1 MIFSCTILVI
11 IIHRISMRREIH
23 RRVRERTKEMKK
35 RSSSNNNNNNNNHE
49 VPNLN
54 QKRPSDSSLRTA
66 ASLTISRM
74 RRMSPAFFSWSRRTS
89 TAESA
94 TPSLTLQETTL
105 TTNNVWQFHGPKD
118 ISPQPPRVRLQPLEP
133 ANLHRR
139 PAPLASEEDSDEA
152 KSKSRAVDDVLKYCH
167 TAVV

>member
-1 MIFSCTILVI
+1 
-11 IIHRISMRREIH
+11 MRREIH
-23 RRVRERTKEMKK
+23 RRVRERAKEMKK
-35 RSSSNNNNNNNNHE
+35 RNNNANNE
-49 VPNLN
+49 IPNLS
-54 QKRPSDSSLRTA
+54 QKRPSDSSIRTA
-66 ASLTISRM
+66 ASITVSRM

-94 TPSLTLQETTL
+94 TPSLTLQETSL

-118 ISPQPPRVRLQPLEP
+118 TMPQPPRVRLQPLEP

-139 PAPLASEEDSDEA
+139 QAPLASEEDSDET
-152 KSKSRAVDDVLKYCH
+152 KNKYRTIDDIKYCH